1 MNEKTMQTFYYQ
13 DKLVRTI
20 TISGVIWFAAQD
32 ICDIL
37 EIADADTAIQ
47 RLDDDEKRVGYNI
60 PTPDGEQDITI
71 VSETGLYRLVFN
83 SNPIKKFK
91 PARQFSYWVRHNILP
106 AIRSNYAA
114 RKKSKGESIMT
125 NAMQSFDNGKFT
137 VRTITD
143 NGEIW
148 FVAKDIAQALD
159 YERFDSNLLK
169 SVPEIWKGT
178 KRIRTPGGEQEMLCL
193 TEQGLYFFL
202 GRSDKPKALPYQM
215 WIAGDVIPSIR
226 KTGGYSLP
234 NVSAPASDSLNV
246 RLKELD
252 AKNRELDMKG
262 AELLQHMIDNP
273 AYPITDESKA
283 ILAHEISKLITG
295 HDNPAML
302 PVVSQPMYSA
312 TEIGSKFGISKTKVG
327 KIANE
332 YNLKPP
338 IGESNE
344 FGTWVR
350 TKSQYSAHECPQ
362 FMYNDCALDWFD
374 HHSEIFS

>member
-1 MNEKTMQTFYYQ
+1 MNENAPQIFTYN
-13 DKLVRTI
+13 DKAVRVT
-20 TISGVIWFAAQD
+20 
-32 ICDIL
+32 
-37 EIADADTAIQ
+37 EI
-47 RLDDDEKRVGYNI
+47 
-60 PTPDGEQDITI
+60 
-71 VSETGLYRLVFN
+71 
-83 SNPIKKFK
+83 
-91 PARQFSYWVRHNILP
+91 
-106 AIRSNYAA
+106 
-114 RKKSKGESIMT
+114 
-125 NAMQSFDNGKFT
+125 
-137 VRTITD
+137 

-148 FVAKDIAQALD
+148 FVAKDVCEILELSDVNKATRNLD
-159 YERFDSNLLK
+159 DDE
-169 SVPEIWKGT
+169 KGT
-178 KRIRTPGGEQEMLCL
+178 NFIRTPGGMQDMTIISES
-193 TEQGLYFFL
+193 GLYAL
-202 GRSDKPKALPYQM
+202 VMKSRKPNAKQFSR
-215 WIAGDVIPSIR
+215 WVRHDVLPSIR

-234 NVSAPASDSLNV
+234 NVSAPAPDSLNV

-327 KIANE
+327 KIATE

-362 FMYNDCALDWFD
+362 FMYNDCALDWFAQ
-374 HHSEIFS
+374 HSEILS